1 MIRGSFFIL
10 FPYKNVILHLK
21 ILNSTYKM
29 DYLYLKSLH
38 IIFVITWFA
47 GLFYMVR
54 LFVYHTEAT
63 EKPEPEKTILTQQFK
78 LMEHRLW
85 YIITLPSSIITFILA
100 GLLLYKIPSY
110 LNEPWMH
117 VKLLFVGFLYIYQW
131 KSHQIFKQLQNDE
144 VKYSSTF
151 FRIWNEVATL
161 ILFAVVFLVVLKSA
175 VDWMYGT
182 FGIILLS
189 VVLMLGIKMYKK
201 AREKKQR

>member
-85 YIITLPSSIITFILA
+85 YIITIPSSIITFILA

-117 VKLLFVGFLYIYQW
+117 VKLLFVGLLYIYQW

-144 VKYSSTF
+144 VKHSSSF

-175 VDWMYGT
+175 IDWIYGT

-189 VVLMLGIKMYKK
+189 VVLMIGIKMYKK